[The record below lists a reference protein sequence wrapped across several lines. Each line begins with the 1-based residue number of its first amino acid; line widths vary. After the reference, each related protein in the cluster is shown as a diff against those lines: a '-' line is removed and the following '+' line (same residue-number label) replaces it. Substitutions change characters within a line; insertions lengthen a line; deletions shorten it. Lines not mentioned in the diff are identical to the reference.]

1 MPIWSTCS
9 CTFRN
14 TVEHGLEH
22 GPIPIEI
29 LDFGPIPRDLN
40 ILLLYKTGNWNTET
54 RTPWNFHLLPPPARS
69 RILWGGQGVGM
80 SLFSGCSSVATLLYQ
95 LFCGNPAEP
104 TLQKQSCSVTSSCSG
119 NTLNLWV
126 ELSPHGALQAKLTL
140 RKAMICSRTKASQ
153 LQTVANSLHPF
164 PVVMVDPRLLG
175 HPANS
180 KVAPR
185 SVQGRFWSFTRDSHL
200 AFKNQPS

>member
-69 RILWGGQGVGM
+69 RILWGGVGM

-140 RKAMICSRTKASQ
+140 RKAMSCSRTKASQ

-175 HPANS
+175 QAQKKLTKS
-180 KVAPR
+180 SFSR
-185 SVQGRFWSFTRDSHL
+185 SPGGRFFQESKKR
-200 AFKNQPS
+200 K

>member
-1 MPIWSTCS
+1 MKKKYRTSGSSCAKLYRNFYDIPRPGMPIWSTCS

-29 LDFGPIPRDLN
+29 LDFRPIPRDLN

-69 RILWGGQGVGM
+69 RILWGGRGVGM

-104 TLQKQSCSVTSSCSG
+104 TLQKQSCSVRAKFSS
-119 NTLNLWV
+119 TLKYQ
-126 ELSPHGALQAKLTL
+126 SAG
-140 RKAMICSRTKASQ
+140 
-153 LQTVANSLHPF
+153 
-164 PVVMVDPRLLG
+164 
-175 HPANS
+175 
-180 KVAPR
+180 R
-185 SVQGRFWSFTRDSHL
+185 S
-200 AFKNQPS
+200 